1 MFTSMLSGC
10 VFSVKISKQA
20 HTPLHKTLVMCA
32 PFFGYIIIYS
42 IAHPYDFVITIIGS
56 FNMKPYF
63 ARVKRE
69 RLDN

>member
-1 MFTSMLSGC
+1 MF
-10 VFSVKISKQA
+10 FSVKISKQA
-20 HTPLHKTLVMCA
+20 HTPLHKTLVKCA
-32 PFFGYIIIYS
+32 PFFWVHHHS
-42 IAHPYDFVITIIGS
+42 IAHPYDFVITIIRS